1 MNKETLMQI
10 NKAYELQEYILE
22 EYRKIAVKPMNREII
37 TEKEQIRFEL
47 LKELIGF
54 ITY

>member
-22 EYRKIAVKPMNREII
+22 EYQKIAVKPMNKEKV
-37 TEKEQIRFEL
+37 TEEEKIRFKL

>member
-1 MNKETLMQI
+1 MNAETLMQI
-10 NKAYELQEYILE
+10 NKAYELQEYILN
-22 EYRKIAVKPMNREII
+22 EYRKIAAKPMNREKV
-37 TEKEQIRFEL
+37 TEEEKMRFGL